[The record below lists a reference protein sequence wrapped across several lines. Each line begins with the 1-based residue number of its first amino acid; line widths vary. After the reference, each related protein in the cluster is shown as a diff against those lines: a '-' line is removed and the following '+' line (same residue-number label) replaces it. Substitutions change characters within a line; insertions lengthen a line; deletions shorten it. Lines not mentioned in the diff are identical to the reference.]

1 MPNWSTNVGLAA
13 VRLTDPVALL
23 SVREI
28 WRALGV
34 HDLRGR
40 AEVGHLHRP
49 GGRLPAVWLMSI
61 WDGPTSRWL
70 PFVLDGAL
78 PTARAA

>member
-28 WRALGV
+28 CRAWACTICVVAPRLV
-34 HDLRGR
+34 TFTDRV
-40 AEVGHLHRP
+40 AE
-49 GGRLPAVWLMSI
+49 LPAVWLMSS